1 MTDRVLALLLVVI
14 WVVTAIAFILLIR
27 DITGV

>member
-14 WVVTAIAFILLIR
+14 WVVTALAFILLIR